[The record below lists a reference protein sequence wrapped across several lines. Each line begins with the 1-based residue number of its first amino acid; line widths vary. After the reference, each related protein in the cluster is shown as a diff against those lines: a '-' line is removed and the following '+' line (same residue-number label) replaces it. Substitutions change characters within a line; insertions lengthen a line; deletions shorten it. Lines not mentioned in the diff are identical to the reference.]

1 MWPSLSSLHFASPA
15 PRPLTARSQYEGGTG
30 APPPADGC
38 SALPGYQL
46 GSVRVS
52 PGLALAPM
60 AGLTDLTFRRVVRR
74 CGHRGLVVSEILSSE
89 GLIRGRLDP
98 AEYLRIA
105 PDEHPVALQLS
116 GADPE
121 RMAEAARWC
130 EGEGADV
137 VDINMGCPASKV
149 TKGLCGAALLRDPAL
164 AARVAGAVVRA
175 VSLPVT
181 VKMRLGWSESE
192 VTFLEVARAL
202 EAEGVAGLALHA
214 RTRRQGYSGEADWDR
229 VAQLKAE
236 VSVPVVGNGDIRD
249 PAQALSLWRRTG
261 CDGLMVGRAAVKNP
275 WIFRQIEELASTG
288 SYGQPS
294 FEERARLILG
304 HFGELLALGPP
315 GLALHRMKS
324 FLGKYTAGMAGAA
337 ALRGALGSTR
347 EPGALLEALGKW
359 VRESGAA
366 PS

>member
-1 MWPSLSSLHFASPA
+1 MPPSVSSLHAASPA
-15 PRPLTARSQYEGGTG
+15 PHPLTARSEYEGGTG
-30 APPPADGC
+30 SPSPADGC

-46 GSVRVS
+46 GPVRVS

-149 TKGLCGAALLRDPAL
+149 TKGFCGAALLRDPAL

-175 VSLPVT
+175 ISLPVT

-192 VTFLEVARAL
+192 MTFLGVARAL

-229 VAQLKAE
+229 VAQLKAV
-236 VSVPVVGNGDIRD
+236 VSIPVVGNGDIRD

-294 FEERARLILG
+294 FEERSQLILG

-337 ALRGALGSTR
+337 TLRGALGSTR
-347 EPGALLEALGKW
+347 EPGALLEALGEW
-359 VRESGAA
+359 VRDSGTA
-366 PS
+366 SS

>member
-1 MWPSLSSLHFASPA
+1 MGPAVTSLHAASPA
-15 PRPLTARSQYEGGTG
+15 PHPLTAGSEYEG
-30 APPPADGC
+30 APGSPTPADGC
-38 SALPGYQL
+38 SALQGYRL
-46 GSVRVS
+46 GPVRVS

-116 GADPE
+116 GADPG

-149 TKGLCGAALLRDPAL
+149 TKGFCGAALLRDPAL
-164 AARVAGAVVRA
+164 AARIVGAVVRA

-192 VTFLEVARAL
+192 MTFLEVARAL

-214 RTRRQGYSGEADWDR
+214 RTRKQGYSGEADWER
-229 VAQLKAE
+229 VAQLKAA
-236 VSVPVVGNGDIRD
+236 VSIPVVGNGDIRD

-275 WIFRQIEELASTG
+275 WIFRQIEELAITG
-288 SYGQPS
+288 SYSEPT
-294 FEERARLILG
+294 FEERSQLILG

-337 ALRGALGSTR
+337 SVRGALGSTK
-347 EPGALLEALGKW
+347 EPAALLEALGEW
-359 VRESGAA
+359 LRDSGTA